1 MTSSAWIML
10 GIVWT
15 LVAGLAIF
23 LVGKVLTTP
32 PKD

>member
-1 MTSSAWIML
+1 MTNGAWIML

-15 LVAGLAIF
+15 LVATLTVF
-23 LVGKVLTTP
+23 LVGKVLRTP